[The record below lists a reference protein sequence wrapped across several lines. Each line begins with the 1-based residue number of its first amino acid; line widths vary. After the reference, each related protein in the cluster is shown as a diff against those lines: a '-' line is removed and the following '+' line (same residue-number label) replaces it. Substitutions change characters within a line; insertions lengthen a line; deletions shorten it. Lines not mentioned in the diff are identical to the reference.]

1 MLGILKSDKTQRQEK
16 SEPAAPGQVDTD
28 KASQPGPLP
37 PRRPKIGLALGAGVA
52 RGWSHIGVIKR
63 LQEEGIP
70 IDVVAGTSIGAV
82 VGGAFAS
89 GSLDVVEEWAC
100 SLGEYN
106 FFRLLD
112 LRFGGGLFGSD
123 KLNSLMEEKF
133 GNVLFSDMKI
143 PFTAVACELKSGH
156 EVWLDTGEMSSALRA
171 SFAIP
176 GIFEPQKRDGRWL
189 VDGALV
195 NPVPVSVCRAAG
207 CDIVIAINLS
217 EDLYGRK
224 RAQADGAMNSDDYGV
239 FAEHDGHAAT
249 LVNDRKSSL
258 FRKIFGHKKD
268 APSLF
273 ANLMASLN
281 IMQNRLSRSR
291 LAGDPPDI
299 SICPR
304 VGHIGLMEFHRASEL
319 IMEGQTAFDLA
330 LPQIRDTLAI
340 ISHRINH

>member
-1 MLGILKSDKTQRQEK
+1 MLGILKSDKTHSAAEGITETPDP
-16 SEPAAPGQVDTD
+16 SEASHPPA
-28 KASQPGPLP
+28 

-63 LQEEGIP
+63 LQAEGIP

-82 VGGAFAS
+82 VGGAYAS

-100 SLGEYN
+100 SLKEYN

-133 GNVLFSDMKI
+133 GNVDFSQMNI

-156 EVWLDTGEMSSALRA
+156 EIWLDEGEMSSALRA

-207 CDIVIAINLS
+207 CDIVIAVNLS

-224 RAQADGAMNSDDYGV
+224 RAQVDGVLKVDEYGV
-239 FAEHDGHAAT
+239 FAEQSDHSAS
-249 LVNDRKSSL
+249 LIREQKSSL

-291 LAGDPPDI
+291 LAGDPPDV

-319 IMEGQTAFDLA
+319 IEEGEAAFDLA
-330 LPQIRDTLAI
+330 LPQLKDALSVV
-340 ISHRINH
+340 SHRINH

>member
-1 MLGILKSDKTQRQEK
+1 MLGLLKGDKKR
-16 SEPAAPGQVDTD
+16 AADTPD
-28 KASQPGPLP
+28 DANAPDITITENG

-52 RGWSHIGVIKR
+52 RGWAHIGVLRR
-63 LQEEGIP
+63 LREEGIP
-70 IDVVAGTSIGAV
+70 IDMVAGTSIGAV
-82 VGGAFAS
+82 VGGAYAS
-89 GSLDVVEEWAC
+89 DSLNEIEEWARG
-100 SLGEYN
+100 LKEYN

-112 LRFGGGLFGSD
+112 LRLGGGLFGSD
-123 KLNSLMEEKF
+123 KLNRLMDDRF
-133 GNVLFSDMKI
+133 GNVAFEDLKT

-156 EVWLDTGEMSSALRA
+156 EIWLDSGDMSDAIRA

-176 GIFEPQKRDGRWL
+176 GIFEPRKLNGRWL

-207 CDIVIAINLS
+207 CEIVIAVNLA
-217 EDLYGRK
+217 EDLYGRR
-224 RAQADGAMNSDDYGV
+224 RAQADGALKSDDYGV
-239 FAEHDGHAAT
+239 FAESDDRAAMLGKT
-249 LVNDRKSSL
+249 QKSSV

-291 LAGDPPDI
+291 LAGDPPDVSI
-299 SICPR
+299 SPK

-319 IMEGQTAFDLA
+319 IDEGATAFDLA
-330 LPQIRDTLAI
+330 LPQIKDALAI